1 MVELRFVTAVEPQE
15 EPARITLG
23 SLLETHDLF
32 DAHGDRFFNDHVF
45 PGLQR
50 LNRLRRVVRIAG
62 GDGDEFDLRGCEQL
76 RERGEGADA
85 RRCGGQ
91 IEKTVGGGVAPGG
104 DFEEVRIRG
113 EFRDVHL
120 APGATEAADPDFD
133 FRLHSNSFWLYKS
146 IRHRG

>member
-1 MVELRFVTAVEPQE
+1 MVTSSTSGAASSSGSVAKVRM
-15 EPARITLG
+15 PA
-23 SLLETHDLF
+23 
-32 DAHGDRFFNDHVF
+32 A
-45 PGLQR
+45 
-50 LNRLRRVVRIAG
+50 A
-62 GDGDEFDLRGCEQL
+62 
-76 RERGEGADA
+76 
-85 RRCGGQ
+85 GGQ